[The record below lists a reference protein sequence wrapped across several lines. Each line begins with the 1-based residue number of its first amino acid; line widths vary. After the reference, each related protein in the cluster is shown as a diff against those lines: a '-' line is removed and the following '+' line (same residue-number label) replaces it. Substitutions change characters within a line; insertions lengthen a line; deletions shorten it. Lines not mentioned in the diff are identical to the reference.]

1 MEKKRKIMKK
11 RVLKPKTNDL
21 SIRVSKI
28 ELEFAKH
35 HAVCGE
41 RYKTQKESLDRIEK
55 TIKENSD
62 AINKLF
68 GLSNKGLGGLRVL
81 VIIGGIIASVF
92 GFLKFK
98 NFI

>member
-1 MEKKRKIMKK
+1 MKKIIKKRT
-11 RVLKPKTNDL
+11 LKPKTNDL

-55 TIKENSD
+55 TIKENSN

>member
-1 MEKKRKIMKK
+1 MKKIIKK
-11 RVLKPKTNDL
+11 RVLKSKTNDL
-21 SIRVSKI
+21 PIRVNKI
-28 ELEFAKH
+28 ELECAKH
-35 HAVCGE
+35 DVICSE
-41 RYKTQKESLDRIEK
+41 RYKTQKETLDRIEK
-55 TIKENSD
+55 TIQANSD

-68 GLSNKGLGGLRVL
+68 SLSNKGLGGLRVL

>member
-1 MEKKRKIMKK
+1 MKKIIKKRA
-11 RVLKPKTNDL
+11 LKPKTNDL

-55 TIKENSD
+55 TIKENSN

>member
-1 MEKKRKIMKK
+1 MKK
-11 RVLKPKTNDL
+11 IIKKKALKPKTNDL

>member
-1 MEKKRKIMKK
+1 MKK
-11 RVLKPKTNDL
+11 IIKKKALKPKTNDL

-55 TIKENSD
+55 TIKENSN